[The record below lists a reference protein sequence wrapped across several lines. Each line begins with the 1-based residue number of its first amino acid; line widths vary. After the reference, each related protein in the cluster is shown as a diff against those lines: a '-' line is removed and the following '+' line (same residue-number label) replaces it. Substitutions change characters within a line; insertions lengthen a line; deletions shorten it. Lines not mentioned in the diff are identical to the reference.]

1 MPIRMTGLIS
11 NLDTEGLIKELMNA
25 QNMKKTKIEN
35 KITKLEWKQEKWK
48 ELNTKIYKLYTESL
62 ADMKTEGTYLTK
74 KASST
79 NESKLKVSA
88 GSTAAEGTH
97 SVTVGKLASAQ
108 YLTGGVIKPTAES
121 GLTEVNRA
129 TKLSDLGFDTS
140 GLSVINIQTGTDGKE
155 VSLSIDDETTIA
167 DFISKCQEAG
177 INASFDD
184 TYDRIFLSA
193 KESGVENAFR
203 ITTGV
208 SSAGDEREVLKDV
221 FDFDNLTSGQKSK
234 VNTLINNLRAATVD
248 GDADAQTEAEEALSD
263 YLTTLQTDKIK
274 KETEETYK
282 ASLAEG
288 EEVDQEALDAKIE
301 EALAA
306 AESQLTEKATALGT
320 AIGNYE
326 NALEDESLTAANDGG
341 LTNLGLSDVDF
352 SVDANGEITYSD
364 LDAGSG
370 ASLVKASDGWITY
383 NGAKFEASSNN
394 YTING
399 LNFTANAVTAEGE
412 TITVTVNKDV
422 DAVYDKVKNFIKQ
435 YNELLE
441 EMNKLY
447 GADSAKGYDILTD
460 EEREAMTEE
469 QIEKWE
475 NKIKDSLLRR
485 DDTLNSLL
493 NTMRT
498 TLAKSVTVD
507 GKSYALSSFGIVTSD
522 YKEKGKLHLLG
533 DSEDTYGKDYEDKL
547 KNALAEDAD
556 TVMQVLSGITK
567 DLYDSMNEK
576 MKSSS
581 ISSALTFYNDK
592 QMDKTMTSYKDELST
607 LEDRLQQIEDRY
619 YDQFTAMEVAM
630 SKLNSQQSSMNS
642 IFGGGM

>member
-48 ELNTKIYKLYTESL
+48 ELNTKIYKLYTDSL

-88 GSTAAEGTH
+88 SSTAAEGTH

-121 GLTEVNRA
+121 DLTEVNRA

-288 EEVDQEALDAKIE
+288 EEVNQEALDAKIE

-306 AESQLTEKATALGT
+306 AESQLAEKATALGT

-447 GADSAKGYDILTD
+447 NADSAKGYDILTD

>member
-306 AESQLTEKATALGT
+306 AESQLAEKATALGT

>member
-11 NLDTEGLIKELMNA
+11 NLDTEGIIKELMGA
-25 QNMKKTKIEN
+25 QNLKKTKVEN

-48 ELNTKIYKLYTESL
+48 ELNTKIYKLYTDSL

-74 KASST
+74 KASSS
-79 NESKLKVSA
+79 NEGKLKVSA
-88 GSTAAEGTH
+88 GSSAAEGTH

-108 YLTGGVIKPTAES
+108 YLTGGVIKPPMGS

-129 TKLSDLGFDTS
+129 TKLADLGFDTS
-140 GLSVINIQTGTDGKE
+140 GSSVIKIQTGASEIATELVVDE
-155 VSLSIDDETTIA
+155 ETTIA
-167 DFISKCQEAG
+167 DFVEKCKEAG

-193 KESGVENAFR
+193 KASGVENAFS

-208 SSAGDEREVLKDV
+208 SSAGDEREALKDV
-221 FDFDNLTSGQKSK
+221 FDFDNLSSGQKAK
-234 VNTLINNLRAATVD
+234 VNTLIDNLRTASLGDD
-248 GDADAQTEAEEALSD
+248 GNAMTEAEEALSD

-274 KETEETYK
+274 KETEEAYR
-282 ASLAEG
+282 ASLAK
-288 EEVDQEALDAKIE
+288 EEDFSQEALDTKIG

-306 AESQLTEKATALGT
+306 AETQMTEKATALGT

-326 NALEDESLTAANDGG
+326 TAVEDETLSAAADGG
-341 LTNLGLSDVDF
+341 LKNLGLADVNYT
-352 SVDANGEITYSD
+352 VDANGEINYSE
-364 LDAGSG
+364 LDASAG
-370 ASLVKASDGWITY
+370 ASLVKAADGWITY
-383 NGAKFEASSNN
+383 NGAKFEASSNS

-399 LNFTANAVTAEGE
+399 LNFTANAVTVEGE
-412 TITVTVNKDV
+412 AITVTVNKDV

-447 GADSAKGYDILTD
+447 DADSAKGYDILTD

-485 DDTLNSLL
+485 DDSLGSLL
-493 NTMRT
+493 NTMKT
-498 TLAKSVTVD
+498 TLSKSVTVN

-533 DSEDTYGKDYEDKL
+533 DGEDTYGKDFEDKL
-547 KNALAEDAD
+547 KAALSEDAD
-556 TVMQVLSGITK
+556 TVMQVLSGVTK
-567 DLYDSMNEK
+567 ELYDNMNEK
-576 MKSSS
+576 MKTSTV
-581 ISSALTFYNDK
+581 SSALTFYNDK
-592 QMDKTMTSYKDELST
+592 QLDKTMKTYKDDLAT
-607 LEDRLQQIEDRY
+607 LEDRLKEIEDRY
-619 YDQFTAMEVAM
+619 YAQFTRMEVAM
-630 SKLNSQQSSMNS
+630 SKMNSQQSSLGSFM
-642 IFGGGM
+642 GGGM

>member
-48 ELNTKIYKLYTESL
+48 ELNTKIYKLYTDSL

-74 KASST
+74 KASSS

-88 GSTAAEGTH
+88 GSSAAEGTH

-108 YLTGGVIKPTAES
+108 YLTGGAIKLPAGS
-121 GLTEVNRA
+121 DLTEVNRA
-129 TKLSDLGFDTS
+129 TKLADLGFDTS
-140 GLSVINIQTGTDGKE
+140 GLSVIRIQAGDKE
-155 VSLSIDDETTIA
+155 AKTITVDEDTTIA
-167 DFISKCQEAG
+167 DFVEACKEAG

-208 SSAGDEREVLKDV
+208 SSAGDEREALKDV
-221 FDFDNLTSGQKSK
+221 FDFDNLSAAQKSK
-234 VNTLINNLRAATVD
+234 VNSLIDTLRTASL
-248 GDADAQTEAEEALSD
+248 GEDAEAKAEAEEALAD
-263 YLTTLQTDKIK
+263 YLTTFQTDKIK
-274 KETEETYK
+274 KETEEAYR
-282 ASLAEG
+282 ASLDNE
-288 EEVDQEALDAKIE
+288 DDFSQETLDAKIE

-306 AESQLTEKATALGT
+306 AETQLGEKAVALGN

-326 NALEDESLTAANDGG
+326 VALEEETLSAANDGG
-341 LTNLGLSDVDF
+341 LKNIGLSDVDYT
-352 SVDANGEITYSD
+352 VDANGEVIYTE
-364 LDAGSG
+364 LDASAG

-412 TITVTVNKDV
+412 AITVTVNKDV

-447 GADSAKGYDILTD
+447 NADSAKGYDILTD

-485 DDTLNSLL
+485 DDTLGSLL
-493 NTMRT
+493 NTMKT

-522 YKEKGKLHLLG
+522 YTEKGKLHLLG
-533 DSEDTYGKDYEDKL
+533 DGDDTYGKDFEDKL
-547 KNALAEDAD
+547 KAALSEDAD
-556 TVMQVLSGITK
+556 TVMQVLSGVTK
-567 DLYDSMNEK
+567 ELYDNMADK
-576 MKSSS
+576 MKTSSV
-581 ISSALTFYNDK
+581 SSALTFYNDK

-630 SKLNSQQSSMNS
+630 SKLNSQQSSLNS
-642 IFGGGM
+642 IMGGGM

>member
-1 MPIRMTGLIS
+1 MAIRMTGLIS
-11 NLDTEGLIKELMNA
+11 NLDTEGIIKELMNA

-48 ELNTKIYKLYTESL
+48 ELNTKIYKLYTDSL
-62 ADMKTEGTYLTK
+62 ADMKTEGSYLTK
-74 KASST
+74 KASSS
-79 NESKLKVSA
+79 NETKLKVSA

-97 SVTVGKLASAQ
+97 SVSVGKLASAQ
-108 YLTGGVIKPTAES
+108 YLTGGVIQPPAGS
-121 GLTEVNRA
+121 DLTEINRS

-140 GLSVINIQTGTDGKE
+140 GSSVIKIQAGDKDAVVLT
-155 VSLSIDDETTIA
+155 VDEDTTIA
-167 DFISKCQEAG
+167 DFVSKCKDAG

-193 KESGVENAFR
+193 KASGVENAFR

-208 SSAGDEREVLKDV
+208 SSAGDEREALKDV
-221 FDFDNLTSGQKSK
+221 FDFDNLTAGQKTK
-234 VNTLINNLRAATVD
+234 VNTLIDDLRKAQVNE
-248 GDADAQTEAEEALSD
+248 DAEAVTAAEEALSD

-274 KETEETYK
+274 KETEEAYK

-301 EALAA
+301 EALTA
-306 AESQLTEKATALGT
+306 AEPQLTAKATALGE
-320 AIGNYE
+320 AIANFE
-326 NALEDESLTAANDGG
+326 NALDEEILSAANDGG
-341 LTNLGLSDVDF
+341 LKNLGLSDVDYT
-352 SVDANGEITYSD
+352 VDGNGEVVYSE
-364 LDAGSG
+364 LDASAG

-383 NGAKFEASSNN
+383 NGAKFEASSNS

-412 TITVTVNKDV
+412 SISVTVNKDV

-447 GADSAKGYDILTD
+447 NADSARGYDILTD

-485 DDTLNSLL
+485 DDSLGSVL
-493 NTMRT
+493 NTMKT
-498 TLAKSVTVD
+498 TMMKTVNVN
-507 GKSYALSSFGIVTSD
+507 GKNYALSSFGIVTSE
-522 YKEKGKLHLLG
+522 YTEKGKLHLLG
-533 DSEDTYGKDYEDKL
+533 DSEDTYGKDYDDKL
-547 KNALAEDAD
+547 KAALSEDAD
-556 TVMQVLSGITK
+556 TVMKVLSGVAK
-567 DLYDSMNEK
+567 DLYDNMADK
-576 MKSSS
+576 MKTSSV
-581 ISSALTFYNDK
+581 SSALTFYNDK
-592 QMDKTMTSYKDELST
+592 QMDKTMKTYKDDLST
-607 LEDRLQQIEDRY
+607 LEDRLQEIEDRY
-619 YDQFTAMEVAM
+619 YKQFTAMEVAM
-630 SKLNSQQSSMNS
+630 SKLNSQQSSLGSFFNT
-642 IFGGGM
+642 GA

>member
-11 NLDTEGLIKELMNA
+11 NLDTEGIIKELMGA
-25 QNMKKTKIEN
+25 QNLKKTKVEN

-48 ELNTKIYKLYTESL
+48 DLNTKIYKLYTDSL

-74 KASST
+74 KASSS

-88 GSTAAEGTH
+88 GSNAAEGTH

-108 YLTGGVIKPTAES
+108 YLTGGVIKPPAGS
-121 GLTEVNRA
+121 SLTEINRA
-129 TKLSDLGFDTS
+129 TKLADLGFDTS
-140 GLSVINIQTGTDGKE
+140 GSSVIKIQAGASE
-155 VSLSIDDETTIA
+155 VATELVVDEDTTIA
-167 DFISKCQEAG
+167 DFIEKCKNAG

-193 KESGVENAFR
+193 KASGVDNAFR

-208 SSAGDEREVLKDV
+208 SSAGDEREALKDV
-221 FDFDNLTSGQKSK
+221 FDFDNLSSSQKTK
-234 VNTLINNLRAATVD
+234 VNTLLDELRTASLN
-248 GDADAQTEAEEALSD
+248 GDADALTEAEEALSD

-274 KETEETYK
+274 KETEEAYR
-282 ASLAEG
+282 ASLAK
-288 EEVDQEALDAKIE
+288 EEDFSQETLNTKIS

-306 AESQLTEKATALGT
+306 AETQMAEKATALGT

-326 NALEDESLTAANDGG
+326 NAIENESLTAANDGG
-341 LTNLGLSDVDF
+341 LKNLGLADVDF
-352 SVDANGEITYSD
+352 TVDENGEISYSG
-364 LDAGSG
+364 LDASSG

-383 NGAKFEASSNN
+383 NGAKFEASSNS

-412 TITVTVNKDV
+412 AISVTVNKDV

-435 YNELLE
+435 YNELLD

-447 GADSAKGYDILTD
+447 NADSAKGYDILTD
-460 EEREAMTEE
+460 EEREAMTED

-493 NTMRT
+493 NTMKT
-498 TLAKSVTVD
+498 TLAKSVNVN

-522 YKEKGKLHLLG
+522 YTEKGKLHLLG

-547 KNALAEDAD
+547 KAALSEDAD

-567 DLYDSMNEK
+567 DLYDNMNEK

-581 ISSALTFYNDK
+581 VSSALTFYNDK
-592 QMDKTMTSYKDELST
+592 QLDKTMKSYKDELST
-607 LEDRLQQIEDRY
+607 LEDRLKEIEDRY
-619 YDQFTAMEVAM
+619 YAQFSRMEVAM
-630 SKLNSQQSSMNS
+630 SKLNSQQSSLGSFM
-642 IFGGGM
+642 GGGM

>member
-1 MPIRMTGLIS
+1 MAIRMTGLIS
-11 NLDTEGLIKELMNA
+11 NLDTEGIIKELMNA

-48 ELNTKIYKLYTESL
+48 ELNTKIYKLYTDSL
-62 ADMKTEGTYLTK
+62 ADMKTEGSYLTK
-74 KASST
+74 KASSS
-79 NESKLKVSA
+79 NETKLKVSA

-108 YLTGGVIKPTAES
+108 YLTGGVIKPPAGS
-121 GLTEVNRA
+121 DLTEINRA

-140 GLSVINIQTGTDGKE
+140 GSSVIKIQAGDKDAVVLT
-155 VSLSIDDETTIA
+155 VDEDTTIA
-167 DFISKCQEAG
+167 DFVSKCKDAG

-193 KESGVENAFR
+193 KASGVENAFR

-208 SSAGDEREVLKDV
+208 SSAGDEREALKDV
-221 FDFDNLTSGQKSK
+221 FDFDNLTAGQKTK
-234 VNTLINNLRAATVD
+234 VNTLIDDLRKAQVNEDAEAVTAT
-248 GDADAQTEAEEALSD
+248 EEALSD

-274 KETEETYK
+274 KETEEAYK

-301 EALAA
+301 EALTA
-306 AESQLTEKATALGT
+306 AEPQLTAKATALGE
-320 AIGNYE
+320 AIANFE
-326 NALEDESLTAANDGG
+326 NALDEEILSAANDGG
-341 LTNLGLSDVDF
+341 LKNLGLSDVDYT
-352 SVDANGEITYSD
+352 VDGNGEVVYSE
-364 LDAGSG
+364 LDASAG

-383 NGAKFEASSNN
+383 NGAKFEASSNS

-412 TITVTVNKDV
+412 SISVTVNKDV

-447 GADSAKGYDILTD
+447 NADSARGYDILTD

-485 DDTLNSLL
+485 DDSLGSLL
-493 NTMRT
+493 NTMKT
-498 TLAKSVTVD
+498 TMMKTVNVN
-507 GKSYALSSFGIVTSD
+507 GKNYALSSFGIVTSE
-522 YKEKGKLHLLG
+522 YTEKGKLHLLG
-533 DSEDTYGKDYEDKL
+533 DSEDTYGKDYDDKL
-547 KNALAEDAD
+547 KAALSEDAD
-556 TVMQVLSGITK
+556 TVMKVLSGVAK
-567 DLYDSMNEK
+567 DLYDNMADK
-576 MKSSS
+576 MKTSSV
-581 ISSALTFYNDK
+581 SSALTFYNDK
-592 QMDKTMTSYKDELST
+592 QMDKTMKTYKDDLST
-607 LEDRLQQIEDRY
+607 LEDRLQEIEDRY
-619 YDQFTAMEVAM
+619 YKQFTAMEVAM
-630 SKLNSQQSSMNS
+630 SKLNSQQSSLGSFFNT
-642 IFGGGM
+642 GA

>member
-48 ELNTKIYKLYTESL
+48 ELNTKIYKLYTDSL

-74 KASST
+74 KASSS

-88 GSTAAEGTH
+88 GSSAAEGTH

-108 YLTGGVIKPTAES
+108 YLTGGAIKLPAGS
-121 GLTEVNRA
+121 DLTEVNRA
-129 TKLSDLGFDTS
+129 TKLADLGFDTS
-140 GLSVINIQTGTDGKE
+140 GLSVIRIQAGDKE
-155 VSLSIDDETTIA
+155 AKTITVDEDTTIA
-167 DFISKCQEAG
+167 DFVEACKEAG

-208 SSAGDEREVLKDV
+208 SSAGDEREALKDV
-221 FDFDNLTSGQKSK
+221 FDFDNLSAAQKSK
-234 VNTLINNLRAATVD
+234 VNSLIDTLRTASL
-248 GDADAQTEAEEALSD
+248 GEDAEAKAEAEEALAD

-274 KETEETYK
+274 KETEEAYR
-282 ASLAEG
+282 ASLDNE
-288 EEVDQEALDAKIE
+288 DDFSQETLDAKIE

-306 AESQLTEKATALGT
+306 AETQLGEKAVALGN

-326 NALEDESLTAANDGG
+326 VALEGETLSAANDGG
-341 LTNLGLSDVDF
+341 LKNIGLSDVDYT
-352 SVDANGEITYSD
+352 VDANGEVIYTE
-364 LDAGSG
+364 LDASAG

-412 TITVTVNKDV
+412 AITVTVNKDV

-447 GADSAKGYDILTD
+447 NADSAKGYDILTD

-485 DDTLNSLL
+485 DDTLGSLL
-493 NTMRT
+493 NTMKT

-522 YKEKGKLHLLG
+522 YTEKGKLHLLG
-533 DSEDTYGKDYEDKL
+533 DGDDTYGKDFEDKL
-547 KNALAEDAD
+547 KAALSEDAD
-556 TVMQVLSGITK
+556 TVMQVLSGVTK
-567 DLYDSMNEK
+567 ELYDNMADK
-576 MKSSS
+576 MKTSSV
-581 ISSALTFYNDK
+581 SSALTFYNDK

-630 SKLNSQQSSMNS
+630 SKLNSQQSSLNS
-642 IFGGGM
+642 IMGGGM

>member
-1 MPIRMTGLIS
+1 MAIRMTGLIS

-48 ELNTKIYKLYTESL
+48 ELNTKIYKLYTDSL

-74 KASST
+74 KASSS

-88 GSTAAEGTH
+88 GSSAAEGTH

-108 YLTGGVIKPTAES
+108 YLTGGAIKLPAGSE
-121 GLTEVNRA
+121 LTEVNRA
-129 TKLSDLGFDTS
+129 TKLADLGFDTS
-140 GLSVINIQTGTDGKE
+140 GLSVIRIQAGDKDAKTIT
-155 VSLSIDDETTIA
+155 VDEDTTIA
-167 DFISKCQEAG
+167 DFVEACKEAG

-193 KESGVENAFR
+193 KASGVENAFR

-208 SSAGDEREVLKDV
+208 SSAGDEREALKDV
-221 FDFDNLTSGQKSK
+221 FDFDNLSATQKSK
-234 VNTLINNLRAATVD
+234 VNSLIDTLRTASLSEDTE
-248 GDADAQTEAEEALSD
+248 AQTEAEEALSD

-274 KETEETYK
+274 KETEEAYR
-282 ASLAEG
+282 ASLDNE
-288 EEVDQEALDAKIE
+288 DDFSQETLDAKIE

-306 AESQLTEKATALGT
+306 AETQLGEKAVALGN

-326 NALEDESLTAANDGG
+326 VALEGETLSAANDGG
-341 LTNLGLSDVDF
+341 LKNIGLSDVDYT
-352 SVDANGEITYSD
+352 VDANGEVIYTE
-364 LDAGSG
+364 LDASAG

-412 TITVTVNKDV
+412 AITVTVNKDV

-447 GADSAKGYDILTD
+447 NADSAKGYDILTD

-485 DDTLNSLL
+485 DDTLGSLL
-493 NTMRT
+493 NTMKT

-522 YKEKGKLHLLG
+522 YTEKGKLHLLG
-533 DSEDTYGKDYEDKL
+533 DGDDTYGKDYADKL
-547 KNALAEDAD
+547 KAALSEDAD
-556 TVMQVLSGITK
+556 TVMQVLSGVTK
-567 DLYDSMNEK
+567 ELYDSMNEK

-581 ISSALTFYNDK
+581 VSSALTFYNDK

-619 YDQFTAMEVAM
+619 YAQFTAMEVAM
-630 SKLNSQQSSMNS
+630 SKLNSQQSSLNS
-642 IFGGGM
+642 IMGGGM

>member
-1 MPIRMTGLIS
+1 MAIRMTGLIS
-11 NLDTEGLIKELMNA
+11 NLDTEGIIKELMNA

-48 ELNTKIYKLYTESL
+48 ELNTKIYKLYTDSL
-62 ADMKTEGTYLTK
+62 ADMKTEGSYLTK
-74 KASST
+74 KASSS
-79 NESKLKVSA
+79 NETKLKVSA

-97 SVTVGKLASAQ
+97 SVSVGKLASAQ
-108 YLTGGVIKPTAES
+108 YLTGGVIQPPAGS
-121 GLTEVNRA
+121 DLTEINRA

-140 GLSVINIQTGTDGKE
+140 GSSVIKIQSGDKDAVVLT
-155 VSLSIDDETTIA
+155 VDEDTTIA
-167 DFISKCQEAG
+167 DFVSKCKDAG

-193 KESGVENAFR
+193 KASGVENAFR

-208 SSAGDEREVLKDV
+208 SSAGDEREALKDV
-221 FDFDNLTSGQKSK
+221 FDFDNLTAGQKTK
-234 VNTLINNLRAATVD
+234 VNTLIDDLRKAQVNE
-248 GDADAQTEAEEALSD
+248 DAEAVTAAEEALSD

-274 KETEETYK
+274 KETEEAYK

-301 EALAA
+301 EALTA
-306 AESQLTEKATALGT
+306 AEPQLTAKATALGE
-320 AIGNYE
+320 AIANFE
-326 NALEDESLTAANDGG
+326 NALDEEILSAANDGG
-341 LTNLGLSDVDF
+341 LKNLGLSDVDYT
-352 SVDANGEITYSD
+352 VDGNGEVVYSE
-364 LDAGSG
+364 LDASAG

-383 NGAKFEASSNN
+383 NGAKFEASSNS

-412 TITVTVNKDV
+412 SISVTVNKDV

-447 GADSAKGYDILTD
+447 NADSARGYDILTD

-485 DDTLNSLL
+485 DDSLGSVL
-493 NTMRT
+493 NTMKT
-498 TLAKSVTVD
+498 TMMKTVNVN
-507 GKSYALSSFGIVTSD
+507 GKNYALSSFGIVTSE
-522 YKEKGKLHLLG
+522 YTEKGKLHLLG

-547 KNALAEDAD
+547 KAALSEDAD
-556 TVMQVLSGITK
+556 TVMKVLSGVTK
-567 DLYDSMNEK
+567 DLYDNMADK
-576 MKSSS
+576 MKTSSV
-581 ISSALTFYNDK
+581 SSALTFYNDK
-592 QMDKTMTSYKDELST
+592 QMDKTMKTYKDDLST
-607 LEDRLQQIEDRY
+607 LEDRLQEIEDRY
-619 YDQFTAMEVAM
+619 YKQFTAMEVAM
-630 SKLNSQQSSMNS
+630 SKLNSQQSSLGSFFNT
-642 IFGGGM
+642 GA

>member
-48 ELNTKIYKLYTESL
+48 ELNTKIYKLYTDSL

-74 KASST
+74 KASSS

-88 GSTAAEGTH
+88 GSSAAEGTH

-108 YLTGGVIKPTAES
+108 YLTGGAIKLPAGS
-121 GLTEVNRA
+121 DLTEVNRA
-129 TKLSDLGFDTS
+129 TKLADLGFDTS
-140 GLSVINIQTGTDGKE
+140 GLSVIRIQAGDKE
-155 VSLSIDDETTIA
+155 AKTITVDEDTTIA
-167 DFISKCQEAG
+167 DFVEACKEAG

-208 SSAGDEREVLKDV
+208 SSAGDEREALKDV
-221 FDFDNLTSGQKSK
+221 FDFDNLSAAQKSK
-234 VNTLINNLRAATVD
+234 VNSLIDTLRTASL
-248 GDADAQTEAEEALSD
+248 GEDAEAKAEAEEALAD

-274 KETEETYK
+274 KETEEAYR
-282 ASLAEG
+282 ASLDNE
-288 EEVDQEALDAKIE
+288 DDFSQETLDAKIE

-306 AESQLTEKATALGT
+306 AETQLGEKAVALGN

-326 NALEDESLTAANDGG
+326 VALEEETLSAANDGG
-341 LTNLGLSDVDF
+341 LKNIGLSDVDYT
-352 SVDANGEITYSD
+352 VDANGEVIYTE
-364 LDAGSG
+364 LDASAG

-412 TITVTVNKDV
+412 AITVTVNKDV

-447 GADSAKGYDILTD
+447 NADSAKGYDILTD

-485 DDTLNSLL
+485 DDTLGSLL
-493 NTMRT
+493 NTMKT

-522 YKEKGKLHLLG
+522 YTEKGKLHLLG
-533 DSEDTYGKDYEDKL
+533 DGDDTYGKDFEDKL
-547 KNALAEDAD
+547 KAALSEDAD
-556 TVMQVLSGITK
+556 TVMQVLSGVTK
-567 DLYDSMNEK
+567 ELYDNMADK
-576 MKSSS
+576 MKTSSV
-581 ISSALTFYNDK
+581 SSALTFYNDK

-630 SKLNSQQSSMNS
+630 SKLNSQQSSLNS
-642 IFGGGM
+642 IMGGGM

>member
-11 NLDTEGLIKELMNA
+11 NLDTEGIIKELMGA
-25 QNMKKTKIEN
+25 QNLKKTKVEN

-48 ELNTKIYKLYTESL
+48 ELNTKIYKLYTDSL

-74 KASST
+74 KASSS

-97 SVTVGKLASAQ
+97 TVTVGKLASAQ
-108 YLTGGVIKPTAES
+108 YLTGGVIKPPAGS
-121 GLTEVNRA
+121 DLTEINRA
-129 TKLSDLGFDTS
+129 TKLADLGFDTS
-140 GLSVINIQTGTDGKE
+140 GSSVIKIQAGDKDAVVLT
-155 VSLSIDDETTIA
+155 VDEDTTIA
-167 DFISKCQEAG
+167 DFVSKCQEAG

-193 KESGVENAFR
+193 KASGVENAFR

-208 SSAGDEREVLKDV
+208 SSAGDEREALKDV
-221 FDFDNLTSGQKSK
+221 FDFDNLTAGQKSK
-234 VNTLINNLRAATVD
+234 VNTLIDKLRTASL
-248 GDADAQTEAEEALSD
+248 GDDETARTEAEEALSD

-274 KETEETYK
+274 KETEEAYK

-288 EEVDQEALDAKIE
+288 EEVNQEVLNTKIE
-301 EALAA
+301 EALAT
-306 AESQLTEKATALGT
+306 AEPQLLEKATELGT
-320 AIGNYE
+320 ALGNYE
-326 NALEDESLTAANDGG
+326 VALDEEVLSAAADGG
-341 LTNLGLSDVDF
+341 LKNLGLSDVDY
-352 SVDANGEITYSD
+352 SVDANGEISYTEP
-364 LDAGSG
+364 DASSG

-383 NGAKFEASSNN
+383 NGAKFEASSNS

-412 TITVTVNKDV
+412 SISVTVNKDV

-447 GADSAKGYDILTD
+447 DADSAKGYDILTE

-485 DDTLNSLL
+485 DDSLGSLL
-493 NTMRT
+493 NTMKT
-498 TLAKSVTVD
+498 TLSKSVTVN

-533 DSEDTYGKDYEDKL
+533 DSEDTYGKDFEDKL
-547 KNALAEDAD
+547 KAALSEDAD
-556 TVMQVLSGITK
+556 TVMQVLSGVTK
-567 DLYDSMNEK
+567 ELYDNMNEK
-576 MKSSS
+576 MKTSTV
-581 ISSALTFYNDK
+581 SSALTFYNDK
-592 QMDKTMTSYKDELST
+592 QMDKTMKSYKDELST
-607 LEDRLQQIEDRY
+607 LEDRLKEIEDRY
-619 YDQFTAMEVAM
+619 YKQFTAMEVAM
-630 SKLNSQQSSMNS
+630 SKLNSQQSSLGSFFNT
-642 IFGGGM
+642 GM

>member
-1 MPIRMTGLIS
+1 MAIRMTGLIS
-11 NLDTEGLIKELMNA
+11 NLDTEGIIKELMNA

-48 ELNTKIYKLYTESL
+48 ELNTKIYKLYTDSL
-62 ADMKTEGTYLTK
+62 ADMKTEGSYLTK
-74 KASST
+74 KASSS
-79 NESKLKVSA
+79 NETKLKVSA

-108 YLTGGVIKPTAES
+108 YLTGGVIQPPAGS
-121 GLTEVNRA
+121 DLTEINRA

-140 GLSVINIQTGTDGKE
+140 GSSVIKIQSGDKDAVVLT
-155 VSLSIDDETTIA
+155 VDEDTTIA
-167 DFISKCQEAG
+167 DFVSKCKDAG

-193 KESGVENAFR
+193 KASGVENAFR

-208 SSAGDEREVLKDV
+208 SSAGDEREALKDV
-221 FDFDNLTSGQKSK
+221 FDFDNLTAGQKTK
-234 VNTLINNLRAATVD
+234 VNTLIDDLRKAQVNE
-248 GDADAQTEAEEALSD
+248 DAEAVTAAEEALSD

-274 KETEETYK
+274 KETEEAYK

-301 EALAA
+301 EALTA
-306 AESQLTEKATALGT
+306 AEPQLTAKATALGE
-320 AIGNYE
+320 AIANFE
-326 NALEDESLTAANDGG
+326 NALDEEILSAANDGG
-341 LTNLGLSDVDF
+341 LKNLGLSDVDYT
-352 SVDANGEITYSD
+352 VDGNGEVVYSE
-364 LDAGSG
+364 LDASAG

-383 NGAKFEASSNN
+383 NGAKFEASSNS

-412 TITVTVNKDV
+412 SISVTVNKDV

-447 GADSAKGYDILTD
+447 NADSARGYDILTD

-485 DDTLNSLL
+485 DDSLGSLL
-493 NTMRT
+493 NTMKT
-498 TLAKSVTVD
+498 TMMKTVNVN
-507 GKSYALSSFGIVTSD
+507 GKNYALSSFGIVTSE
-522 YKEKGKLHLLG
+522 YTEKGKLHLLG
-533 DSEDTYGKDYEDKL
+533 DSEDTYGKDYDDKL
-547 KNALAEDAD
+547 KAALSEDAD
-556 TVMQVLSGITK
+556 TVMKVLSGVAK
-567 DLYDSMNEK
+567 DLYDNMADK
-576 MKSSS
+576 MKTSSV
-581 ISSALTFYNDK
+581 SSALTFYNDK
-592 QMDKTMTSYKDELST
+592 QMDKTMKTYKDDLST
-607 LEDRLQQIEDRY
+607 LEDRLQEIEDRY
-619 YDQFTAMEVAM
+619 YKQFTAMEVAM
-630 SKLNSQQSSMNS
+630 SKLNSQQSSLGSFFNT
-642 IFGGGM
+642 GA